1 MILVSPRE
9 VGVVV
14 IQSFSDSDFLEGGG
28 GVLKLK
34 PVTSSSISVFE

>member
-14 IQSFSDSDFLEGGG
+14 IQSFSDSDFLDGGG
-28 GVLKLK
+28 GGGGG
-34 PVTSSSISVFE
+34 S